1 MPYYSIRHITRY
13 RYDAPVQEN
22 VTEVRM
28 QPRSDNGQRCLD
40 FDLTIKPGARVH
52 RYVDHWGNTVHYFD
66 IPAPHV
72 QLTLTAEALVETRPL
87 PPLPEALSLDTW
99 SALDN
104 LAGRADCWDFLNP
117 SRFTQPTL
125 RLKDLAA
132 EFNLTRALDPLTI
145 VKMLA
150 HKIYTGFAYV
160 PHSTRVDSPVD
171 EAIIARRGVCQD
183 FTHIMIALLREL
195 KIPCRYVSGYL
206 FHREEDHDRSAE
218 DATHAWIEAYLPG
231 LDWIG
236 IDPTN
241 DLIVSERHIRVAIG
255 RDYADVPPTR
265 GVFKGDARDT
275 LSVGVRVALA
285 DAPPEPDEVI
295 LPDTPW
301 SPPQLE
307 DAELQWQQQ
316 QQQQQ

>member
-1 MPYYSIRHITRY
+1 MPYYAIRHLTRY

-28 QPRSDNGQRCLD
+28 QPRSENGQRCLN
-40 FDLTIKPGARVH
+40 FDLTVNPRAEVSSYR
-52 RYVDHWGNTVHYFD
+52 DHLGNTVHYFD

-72 QLTLTAEALVETRPL
+72 QLTLTAEALVEIQ
-87 PPLPEALSLDTW
+87 PPLPLPETLSLEAW
-99 SALDN
+99 SALDR
-104 LAGRADCWDFLNP
+104 LTREAGHWDFLNP
-117 SRFTQPTL
+117 SRFAQPTVRL
-125 RLKDLAA
+125 RDLAS
-132 EFNLTRALDPLTI
+132 EFDLSRAFDPLT
-145 VKMLA
+145 VVRMVA

-160 PHSTRVDSPVD
+160 PQSTRVDSPID

-183 FTHIMIALLREL
+183 FTHIMIAMLREL
-195 KIPCRYVSGYL
+195 NIPCRYISGYL

-218 DATHAWIEAYLPG
+218 DATHAWIEAYLPELG
-231 LDWIG
+231 WIG

-241 DLIVSERHIRVAIG
+241 DLIVGERHIRVAVG

-265 GVFKGDARDT
+265 GVFKGNAQDT

-301 SPPQLE
+301 SPPLLD

-316 QQQQQ
+316 QQ